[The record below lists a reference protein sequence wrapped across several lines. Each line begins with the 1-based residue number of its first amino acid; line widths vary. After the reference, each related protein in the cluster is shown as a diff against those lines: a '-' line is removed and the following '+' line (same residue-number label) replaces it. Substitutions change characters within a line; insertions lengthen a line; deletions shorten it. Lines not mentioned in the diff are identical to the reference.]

1 LAHVVREHPFTLTI
15 PDTLGVEC
23 DIFESARI
31 CLFTSHQRRHR
42 TYAAS
47 SGTLTVEKGR
57 YTYGIIAGG
66 TTRRRACDVDLGTH
80 GANTTVQASH
90 VLAESPRIPDR
101 IRVQLDSH

>member
-1 LAHVVREHPFTLTI
+1 MPIHFSSALPQDIRSFQRHVDGGEGAL
-15 PDTLGVEC
+15 
-23 DIFESARI
+23 
-31 CLFTSHQRRHR
+31 
-42 TYAAS
+42 
-47 SGTLTVEKGR
+47 
-57 YTYGIIAGG
+57 TYGIIAGG